1 MLKSANYF
9 PPKLQRGNLA
19 GMDLAPGGQCPPA
32 WGSGFAVTEGS
43 VTVCSISRHKIL
55 LLL

>member
-19 GMDLAPGGQCPPA
+19 GMGLAPGGQCPPA

-43 VTVCSISRHKIL
+43 VTVRSISKHKIL